1 MITVNIIG
9 GLGNQMF
16 QYAFGY
22 AVSKENSTNI
32 RLDLSGFNSYE
43 LRDYELGLFNIEE
56 NLELKSK
63 YDFFL
68 NRLNVKENT
77 ILSKV
82 NCKVLRW
89 LLRLT
94 NFYYQEKEE
103 FSFDK
108 NVFSIKTDTYFYGY
122 WQNEKYFKKYRTE
135 LLDIFLLKNVHYKT
149 REYQKQIINS
159 DAVSLHVRRGDYVAN
174 KHTNSIHG
182 ACGLKYYKKAVR
194 EVLKIKKKA
203 HFFIFSD
210 DMDWA
215 KDNLDFIDNK
225 TFIMLESDIPDHE
238 EIHLMSQCKFNII
251 ANSSFSWWG
260 AWLNQNSDKKV
271 IAPKKWFRN
280 FSKDDSGLIPVSW
293 IRL

>member
-1 MITVNIIG
+1 M
-9 GLGNQMF
+9 L

-22 AVSKENSTNI
+22 EVSKENNTKI

-68 NRLNVKENT
+68 NRLNGKEKI

-82 NCKVLRW
+82 NRKLLRW
-89 LLRLT
+89 LFRFT

-103 FSFDK
+103 FSFDI
-108 NVFSIKTDTYFYGY
+108 NVFSIKTDVYFYGY
-122 WQNEKYFKKYRTE
+122 WQNERYFRKYRTE
-135 LLDIFLLKNVHYKT
+135 LLDIFILKNVHYKT

-159 DAVSLHVRRGDYVAN
+159 EAVSLHVRRGDYVTN

-182 ACGLKYYKKAVR
+182 TCSLKYYKKAVR
-194 EVLKIKKKA
+194 EVLKSKKQA

-215 KDNLDFIDNK
+215 KNNLDFIENK
-225 TFIMLESDIPDHE
+225 TFIMLESDTPDHE

-271 IAPKKWFRN
+271 IAPKKWFRSP
-280 FSKDDSGLIPVSW
+280 SKDDSGLIPISW
-293 IRL
+293 VRL